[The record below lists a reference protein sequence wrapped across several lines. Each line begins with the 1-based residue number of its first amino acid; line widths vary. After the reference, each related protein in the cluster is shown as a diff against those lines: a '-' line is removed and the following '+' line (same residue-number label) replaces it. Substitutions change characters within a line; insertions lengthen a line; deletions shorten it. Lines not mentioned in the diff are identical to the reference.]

1 MATCL
6 SSLST
11 DRTKCVDCSIPDG
24 ELTMENNVEDK
35 QKNETAHD
43 RADAVRSVHPK
54 VKFEVFGEEMIEKD
68 VKSSGNSGRVYLPPD
83 WVGHRVK
90 IIRID

>member
-11 DRTKCVDCSIPDG
+11 DMINCVGCRIQG
-24 ELTMENNVEDK
+24 EELTMENNVEDK
-35 QKNETAHD
+35 QKNEAAGES
-43 RADAVRSVHPK
+43 ADVVRSVHPK